1 MNQFWKNMGMQ
12 GNIIYLLRWGVIS
25 VLIGFVTGLAGTAFG
40 HAVAWATGTF
50 SAYPW
55 LLFLLPAAGL
65 LILWVYHVFGEDN
78 NRGTNMVLESIY
90 AENHMR
96 LTMTPTVFLGSVLT
110 HLCGGSAGREGAGL
124 QMGGSLGT
132 FMGKILRLDEKDMN
146 IAVMCGMS
154 GAFAALFGTPVA
166 AAIFSME
173 VISVGVIY
181 YAALVPC
188 IFSAF
193 TAAGLA
199 QALGLPPTRFATV
212 SVPDFDVR
220 LAFMMVLLGLL
231 ASGVAALF
239 CIVLGGTSAL
249 YKKFIEKPWVR
260 VLAGGALIVVMTLLS
275 GGTRYNNSGA
285 NLIAAALGGH
295 VYWYDFLLKILF
307 TAVTLE
313 AGYKGG
319 EIVPSFAIGACFGC
333 LFGQILG
340 LQAELCAACGMLAI
354 FVGVTNAP
362 ISTLIIGLEM
372 FGYTAMPCFAIV
384 IAVSFTLS
392 GYYSLYSSQKAVY
405 SKTKTEYVNMA
416 MHTNMKMHPFE

>member
-1 MNQFWKNMGMQ
+1 
-12 GNIIYLLRWGVIS
+12 
-25 VLIGFVTGLAGTAFG
+25 
-40 HAVAWATGTF
+40 
-50 SAYPW
+50 
-55 LLFLLPAAGL
+55 
-65 LILWVYHVFGEDN
+65 
-78 NRGTNMVLESIY
+78 
-90 AENHMR
+90 
-96 LTMTPTVFLGSVLT
+96 
-110 HLCGGSAGREGAGL
+110 
-124 QMGGSLGT
+124 
-132 FMGKILRLDEKDMN
+132 LRLDEKDMN

-199 QALGLPPTRFATV
+199 QALGLPPTRFAMV

-220 LAFMMVLLGLL
+220 LAFMMVLLGVL

-239 CIVLGGTSAL
+239 CIVLGGTSSL
-249 YKKFIEKPWVR
+249 YKKYIDRPWVR
-260 VLAGGALIVVMTLLS
+260 VCAGGALIVVMTLLS

-285 NLIAAALGGH
+285 NLIVAALEGN

-333 LFGQILG
+333 LFGQLLG
-340 LQAELCAACGMLAI
+340 LQAELCAACGMLAL

-405 SKTKTEYVNMA
+405 SKTKTEYVNMT